1 MPRPSKNT
9 RYTLVHFT
17 WILVTRDGVWWA
29 DGRSNKVNAGRH
41 SLGTKDRA
49 EAVNNLTRLDLT
61 IAVGL
66 GLAAA
71 DLLAPVRGAEVTLSD
86 GRRLYED
93 HVARSPITGG
103 ARKSSQKRYRAV
115 LDKFLTYL
123 GRTGVTCWNRVTAN
137 TVQGYLNHLEQDGYA
152 YGTQYLEGTTVKQV
166 LNFLVEQKRLP
177 AEAKIN
183 LKLPKPKGTDTH
195 CWRPDELKAILAFTH
210 ERAELRWLYDVV
222 LTLTYTGLRIGEL
235 IALRWTDV
243 DFATGMMNLVDEST
257 SRRRTDARTIRT
269 LKGGQG
275 RSFPVHD
282 ELKLVLEA
290 IPQKADGLVF
300 HGPLGGRLKAD
311 TARTTLI
318 RDVLRPLSS
327 RFPTPAGGVGFA
339 DGRLHSFRHFFC
351 SLCASQGIPQQVVM
365 RWLGHQDSKLVAH
378 YFHLH
383 DDEARRQMRRVTLGD
398 AEAEG

>member
-1 MPRPSKNT
+1 MPRPRKNT

-49 EAVNNLTRLDLT
+49 EAVKNLTRLDLT

-71 DLLAPVRGAEVTLSD
+71 DLLAPVRGAELTLLD

-137 TVQGYLNHLEQDGYA
+137 AVQGYLDHLEQDGYA

-177 AEAKIN
+177 AEAKIK
-183 LKLPKPKGTDTH
+183 LKLPKPKGTATH

-210 ERAELRWLYDVV
+210 GRAELRWLYDVA

-243 DFATGMMNLVDEST
+243 DFATGMMAC
-257 SRRRTDARTIRT
+257 TDP
-269 LKGGQG
+269 
-275 RSFPVHD
+275 S
-282 ELKLVLEA
+282 VLE
-290 IPQKADGLVF
+290 G
-300 HGPLGGRLKAD
+300 
-311 TARTTLI
+311 
-318 RDVLRPLSS
+318 
-327 RFPTPAGGVGFA
+327 
-339 DGRLHSFRHFFC
+339 
-351 SLCASQGIPQQVVM
+351 
-365 RWLGHQDSKLVAH
+365 
-378 YFHLH
+378 
-383 DDEARRQMRRVTLGD
+383 
-398 AEAEG
+398 